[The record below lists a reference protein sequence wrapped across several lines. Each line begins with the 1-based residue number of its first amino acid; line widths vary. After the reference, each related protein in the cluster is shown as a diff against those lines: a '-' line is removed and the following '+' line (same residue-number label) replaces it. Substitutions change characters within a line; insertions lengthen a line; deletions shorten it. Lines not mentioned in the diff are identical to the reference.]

1 MRTLALALAL
11 ALVVAACSDPTLTLR
26 FRVTSS
32 PEAACLDTANRQVTS
47 CSDVT
52 MACRAAVS
60 IRVFDP
66 SDPASPYITVCQE
79 LTTQNLCSIAAV
91 DLPQPANRVN
101 AQTLEIEMVVYPIAR
116 LSTDTT
122 TGQLICPS
130 DVTFDALGFPEASI
144 EPCSASNGTCAPTP
158 AIGGVAFYHPGDA
171 ETIVDL
177 GCVDLAQLHDI
188 SCTGGVAVAV
198 RSSVEDFDTGVS
210 VSSTLADQLTV
221 QIGEPKPITSSTGDT
236 YYQLNSVDLVPL
248 TRVTGQTTP
257 GWDGT
262 LTRELANLCTIV
274 LEDAPGSTTSA
285 RCKAIPDTT
294 YQVANPTI
302 DTSGTRLSKH
312 TLDGILTALGMTQV
326 PTAGL
331 VIGVI
336 LDANGNPVPNLQITP
351 SLGSVVY
358 LTADRT
364 GLATRTSSN
373 GIFMSQDAPFGATFN
388 ASSSG
393 GLSATGLGGLI
404 EGRITVIVL
413 QFEMPAGQ

>member
-1 MRTLALALAL
+1 MRILALSLSFSL
-11 ALVVAACSDPTLTLR
+11 SLAACSDPTLTLR

-32 PEAACLDTANRQVTS
+32 QEAACLDAANRPVTS

-52 MACRAAVS
+52 MTCRAAVS
-60 IRVFDP
+60 IRVFNP
-66 SDPASPYITVCQE
+66 NDPASPYITVCQE

-91 DLPQPANRVN
+91 DLPQPATKVN
-101 AQTLEIEMVVYPIAR
+101 AQTLEIEMAVYPSVKLA
-116 LSTDTT
+116 TDTT

-130 DVTFDALGFPEASI
+130 DVTFDALGFPSASI
-144 EPCSASNGTCAPTP
+144 EPCDATNGTCAPTP

-177 GCVDLAQLHDI
+177 GCVDLAQLNDI

-198 RSSVEDFDTGVS
+198 RSSVEDLDTGVS

-221 QIGEPKPITSSTGDT
+221 QIGAPKPITLSTGDT
-236 YYQLNSVDLVPL
+236 YYQLNSVDLIPL

-274 LEDAPGSTTSA
+274 LEDAPGSTTSV
-285 RCKAIPDTT
+285 RCKAIPDAT
-294 YQVANPTI
+294 YQIANPTI
-302 DTSGTRLSKH
+302 DTSGTRLLKA
-312 TLDGILTALGMTQV
+312 TLDGVLAALGLTEV

-336 LDANGNPVPNLQITP
+336 LDPNGSPVQNVQITP
-351 SLGSVVY
+351 SQGSVVY
-358 LTADRT
+358 LTADRI
-364 GLATRTSSN
+364 GLTTKTSSN
-373 GIFMSQDAPFGATFN
+373 GIFMSHDAPFGTTFN
-388 ASSSG
+388 ASSGG

-404 EGRITVIVL
+404 EGRITLVVL